1 MDIQSVLVLSFE
13 FSIDPWRSRGGDVE
27 VNLQMGLVKGTK
39 STSPYPELA
48 HFLN

>member
-13 FSIDPWRSRGGDVE
+13 FNIDPWRSRGDVE